1 MVTVSTLS
9 HERVMSGASDAS
21 SELVDQV
28 NRSGRAGDATMRS
41 QLTSAYIRLELLK
54 YVGRRVQ
61 TAISQGTEPGPEG
74 SVLKLASTEHLGP
87 TADLLLA
94 LEGQSGGPLDYWQ
107 PDLYGSQL
115 SFLTQW
121 ATKIGGGTEEIQ
133 KNIVAERILG
143 MPSEPRADK
152 GIPFRSLLR
161 DGAQQQGEIR

>member
-9 HERVMSGASDAS
+9 HERGMSGASDAS

-61 TAISQGTEPGPEG
+61 
-74 SVLKLASTEHLGP
+74 
-87 TADLLLA
+87 
-94 LEGQSGGPLDYWQ
+94 
-107 PDLYGSQL
+107 
-115 SFLTQW
+115 
-121 ATKIGGGTEEIQ
+121 
-133 KNIVAERILG
+133 
-143 MPSEPRADK
+143 SEPRADK